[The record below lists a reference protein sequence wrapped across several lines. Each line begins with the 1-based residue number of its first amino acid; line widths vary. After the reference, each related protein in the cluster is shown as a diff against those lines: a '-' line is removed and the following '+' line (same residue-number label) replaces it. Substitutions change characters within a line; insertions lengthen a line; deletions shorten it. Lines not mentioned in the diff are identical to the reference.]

1 MSNKIKI
8 LILED
13 NQNDAELLQ
22 RELKKS
28 GLSFSSEIVQ
38 TRETFENALDRFKP
52 DIILSDYSLPSFDGV
67 SAFHIKQK
75 KYSDIPFIIVSGTLG
90 EEKAVELI
98 KNGVTDYTLK
108 NKLFSLAPK
117 ITRALKEEKEKKE
130 KRIVNKRLKTEH
142 EKLLKSEIQIR
153 NFAKHLNQVME
164 DGQARIA
171 RDLHDELGQQLVG
184 IKMGIRMIKEDN
196 YTEQSMID
204 EKINKLM
211 ADVDTTIQ
219 SLRKIASQLRPGI
232 IDTLGLIP
240 SIEFLVKEFK
250 KKTTNKCHLELNN
263 ISEKFDKD
271 VSTCFFRI
279 CQESLTNILKHAEA
293 TEIAIE
299 IKKENKKLSL
309 KISDNG
315 KGIASRILE
324 NPFSMGLLGMRERAS
339 IIGADLNITSK
350 KDFGTTVQLKVKIN

>member
-22 RELKKS
+22 RELKKL

-98 KNGVTDYTLK
+98 KNGVTDYALK
-108 NKLFSLAPK
+108 NKLFALAPK
-117 ITRALKEEKEKKE
+117 IIRALKEEEEKKE
-130 KRIVNKRLKTEH
+130 KRIVNKKLKTEH
-142 EKLLKSEIQIR
+142 EKLLKSEAQIR

-164 DGQARIA
+164 DEQARIA
-171 RDLHDELGQQLVG
+171 RDLHDDLGQQLVV

-211 ADVDTTIQ
+211 SDVDATIQ

-240 SIEFLVKEFK
+240 SIK
-250 KKTTNKCHLELNN
+250 
-263 ISEKFDKD
+263 
-271 VSTCFFRI
+271 
-279 CQESLTNILKHAEA
+279 
-293 TEIAIE
+293 
-299 IKKENKKLSL
+299 
-309 KISDNG
+309 
-315 KGIASRILE
+315 
-324 NPFSMGLLGMRERAS
+324 
-339 IIGADLNITSK
+339 
-350 KDFGTTVQLKVKIN
+350 